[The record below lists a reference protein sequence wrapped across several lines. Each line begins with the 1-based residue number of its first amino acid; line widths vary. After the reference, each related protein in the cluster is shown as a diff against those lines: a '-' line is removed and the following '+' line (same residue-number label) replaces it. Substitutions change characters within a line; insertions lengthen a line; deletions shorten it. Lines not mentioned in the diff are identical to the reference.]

1 LNQDTIA
8 KLSSNLALLA
18 QIVHMRHHARHLIA
32 DCTLFDALG
41 K

>member
-1 LNQDTIA
+1 MY
-8 KLSSNLALLA
+8 
-18 QIVHMRHHARHLIA
+18 MRHHARHLIA